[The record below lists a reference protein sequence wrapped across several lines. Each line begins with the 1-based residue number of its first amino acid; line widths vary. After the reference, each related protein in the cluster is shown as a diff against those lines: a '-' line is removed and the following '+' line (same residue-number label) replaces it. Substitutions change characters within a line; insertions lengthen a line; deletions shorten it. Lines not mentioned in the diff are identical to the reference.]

1 MPIRILKENT
11 MIYQCE
17 KCGGYSSPTEPGS
30 TALPL
35 SWVIYCNQFTY
46 CPDCAPSFWSEH
58 ERERNVLREANAA
71 AVSGEQLARAESN
84 VFRQQNKDLA
94 MENTSLRES
103 LAKVLCERDALKTE
117 RLSYDCQHSADMD
130 HIAQLVK
137 DLQTARANY
146 ACLEDINKN
155 RELAYELIRRYRA
168 ALDAIMNSPYANLQ
182 IRTIAKESLDTTN
195 L

>member
-35 SWVIYCNQFTY
+35 SWVIYCNQFPY

-71 AVSGEQLARAESN
+71 AVCGEQLSRAECN
-84 VFRQQNKDLA
+84 QFREQN
-94 MENTSLRES
+94 
-103 LAKVLCERDALKTE
+103 E
-117 RLSYDCQHSADMD
+117 RLSMKNTLLREVHSQTIIERDSLKAALLSYDMQHNTDMEQ
-130 HIAQLVK
+130 IAQLVK
-137 DLQTARANY
+137 DLKIARANY
-146 ACLEDINKN
+146 TCLEDINKN

-168 ALDAIMNSPYANLQ
+168 ALEEIMNSPYANSY
-182 IRTIAKESLDTTN
+182 IATIAKNTLDTTS